1 MEYSEEILQQVT
13 RIAAAGYTPKQTAFR
28 MGIDEAVFMVCLADD
43 CDAMGAAY
51 FTGLNTS
58 ELTVRESVFNL
69 ARSGSSPAQTLA
81 LKILEETRKT
91 IRHDAAINEE
101 AV

>member
-28 MGIDEAVFMVCLADD
+28 MGIDETLFMRCLADD
-43 CDAMGAAY
+43 CDPLAAAY
-51 FTGLNTS
+51 YTGLNTS

-81 LKILEETRKT
+81 LKILDETRKT
-91 IRHDAAINEE
+91 IRHECANEE